1 MTATKSQRKR
11 SRPVQKKSPLEPK
24 GVKLGIILIVLVVV
38 IIAAYFLLLG
48 NGEEPQGN
56 PIAII
61 ATTEGT
67 IKVELYED
75 LVPITVENF
84 IDLANEGFYDGL
96 VFHRIGDG
104 FMIQGGA
111 YDTDKTP
118 HSSDQIEFE
127 SHPDVKHVDGAI
139 SMASTGAGVGGS
151 NQFFICD
158 GAQSALDDNYAAFG
172 ITIEGIDV
180 VRSIAS
186 AELDPEQI
194 GQDGTGPP
202 LVDIIINSITIE

>member
-1 MTATKSQRKR
+1 MASTKSHRKR

-24 GVKLGIILIVLVVV
+24 GVKIGIIFIVLVVIV
-38 IIAAYFLLLG
+38 IAAYFLLIG
-48 NGEEPQGN
+48 IGEEPQGN

-61 ATTEGT
+61 DTSMGT

-84 IDLANEGFYDGL
+84 VDLANEGFYDGL

-118 HSSDQIEFE
+118 HSSAQIEFE
-127 SHPDVKHVDGAI
+127 SHPDVRHVDGAI

-158 GAQSALDDNYAAFG
+158 GARSALDDNYAAFG
-172 ITIEGIDV
+172 VVIEGIDV
-180 VRSIAS
+180 VRDIADQEHDNS
-186 AELDPEQI
+186 N
-194 GQDGTGPP
+194 GDGTGEP
-202 LVDIIINSITIE
+202 LVPIIINSITIE